1 MAKFYMR
8 LCLKRADKFVEPV
21 DYEVGLVCECVAW
34 VGCRQGD
41 DRGPCRTPCL
51 ETRIRVFEDHALHAG
66 YTGLK
71 QAINAGSR
79 FVIKSI
85 FTSPLLV
92 TIAAGMP
99 WSAR

>member
-51 ETRIRVFEDHALHAG
+51 ETRIRVFEDHALPWVYAEGLSAFDIRVGVGLGVLDFRVG
-66 YTGLK
+66 YHK
-71 QAINAGSR
+71 
-79 FVIKSI
+79 
-85 FTSPLLV
+85 P
-92 TIAAGMP
+92 
-99 WSAR
+99 